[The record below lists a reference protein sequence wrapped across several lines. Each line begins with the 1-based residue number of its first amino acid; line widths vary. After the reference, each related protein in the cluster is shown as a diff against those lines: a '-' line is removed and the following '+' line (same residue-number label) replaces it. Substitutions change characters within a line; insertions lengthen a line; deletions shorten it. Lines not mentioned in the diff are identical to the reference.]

1 MNVVAISTPSSVGW
15 RWRIV
20 DYSGQ
25 IVEESDR
32 IFGSIQSAIT
42 DGVERMRARDERNAA
57 NTASAPLWRRR

>member
-25 IVEESDR
+25 MVEESDGT
-32 IFGSIQSAIT
+32 FGSIESAIT
-42 DGVERMRARDERNAA
+42 HGVERMRARDERHSA
-57 NTASAPLWRRR
+57 NTASASSWGRR